1 MTTTTVYYP
10 HAIVSG
16 TPALSLTQLDDV
28 QPSHNFQDLTEFAAG
43 QVGPQFTGTHLA
55 SPDNRFS
62 SSQIKDIFDACVAG
76 KYNVI
81 RDLSAGNVDVE
92 FKAGENRGT
101 RIADASLAHIRGR
114 MANNAAICWES
125 FSARMGSVVSLRA
138 RIVAVMVGGNDPLIF
153 TNSVAITATSAV
165 SQLYT
170 LGPVKVNGT
179 FLSAVQDVEWTNN
192 LQYEEIAD
200 SGEAFLTYFSVMRLA
215 PVLTIRTRDLSV
227 ISTFGTRGT
236 ALSSLSQFLR
246 KKLASDINEA
256 DASAVHIG
264 LTATTGTVKA
274 RQIATNM
281 AEVAIHLRQ
290 SAQNT
295 APFSINTATAI
306 S

>member
-16 TPALSLTQLDDV
+16 NPALTLTQLDDV
-28 QPSHNFQDLTEFAAG
+28 QPAHNYQDLTEFAAG

-62 SSQIKDIFDACVAG
+62 STQLKAILDVCIAG

-81 RDLSAGNVDVE
+81 RDLSGGNVDVE

-125 FSARMGSVVSLRA
+125 FAARMGGTVSLRC
-138 RIVAVMVGGNDPLIF
+138 RIVAVQVGGNDPLIF
-153 TNSVAITATSAV
+153 TNSLALTASSDVT
-165 SQLYT
+165 QLYT
-170 LGPVKVNGT
+170 LGPVKINGT
-179 FLSAVQDVEWTNN
+179 FLSAVQEVDWANN

-200 SGEAFLTYFSVMRLA
+200 SGEPFPTYFGVMRLA
-215 PVLTIRTRDLSV
+215 PVLTVRTRDLSV
-227 ISTFGTRGT
+227 VSTFGTRGT
-236 ALSSLSQFLR
+236 ALSALSQFLR
-246 KKLASDINEA
+246 KKLVSDINEA
-256 DASAVHIG
+256 DATAVHIA

-274 RQIATNM
+274 RQISGNM
-281 AEVAIHLRQ
+281 AEVQVHLRQ
-290 SAQNT
+290 SAQNV
-295 APFSINTATAI
+295 APFSISTTSAI
-306 S
+306 A